1 MPVTDMD
8 MYERENLQ
16 QDAMKELVIM
26 IVHDVLEDQILM
38 YVLTDTGFK
47 P

>member
-8 MYERENLQ
+8 IDERENLQ

-26 IVHDVLEDQILM
+26 IVHNVLEDQRLM

>member
-1 MPVTDMD
+1 MPVTNMD

>member
-1 MPVTDMD
+1 MD
-8 MYERENLQ
+8 MNEGENLQ